1 MPTFSTSLEKALHQ
15 ALTLANE
22 RHHEYA
28 TLEHLLLALIDDADA
43 AAVMGACNVNL
54 DTLRKTVSDYVDNEL
69 GNLVTGYDEDSKPT
83 AGFQRVIQRAVIHVQ
98 SSGREEVTG
107 ANVLVAIFAE
117 RESHAAYFLQ
127 EQEMTRYDAVN
138 FISHGIGK
146 RPGASEARPPR
157 GADEPESE
165 QKASRGEQEEGGP
178 KKQQDALTAYCVN
191 LNEKAK
197 VGKIDPLIGRHAEV
211 NRTIQILCR
220 RSKNNPLY
228 VGDPGVGKTA
238 IAEGLAK
245 RIVEKRVP
253 EALQDATIFSLD
265 MGTLLAGTR
274 YRGDFEERLKQVV
287 KELEEFPG
295 AVLFI
300 DEIHTVI
307 GAGATSGGAMDA
319 SNLLKPALSSGS
331 IRCIGST
338 TYKEYRQFFEK
349 DRALVRRFQKI
360 DVSEPTID
368 DAIEIM
374 KGLKPYF
381 EDYHKLKYSNEA
393 IKSAV
398 ELSAR
403 YINDRKLPD
412 KAIDVID
419 ETGAAQ
425 MLLPVGKRRKLITE
439 KEIEATIATMA
450 RIPPKT
456 VSKDDETVLANL
468 EKELRSVVYGQDLA
482 IEALSSAIKLAR
494 AGLRE
499 PNKPIGS
506 YVFSGPTGVGKTEV
520 AKQLASSLGVEL
532 LRFDMSEYMERHT
545 VSRLLGAPPGY
556 VGFDQGGLLTDGV
569 DQHPHCVLLLD
580 EIEKAH
586 PDLFNILL
594 QVMDHGS
601 LTDHNGKKI
610 DFRNV
615 ILIMTTNAGASEMAK
630 AAFGFGSS
638 KREGEDVEALNRL
651 FTPEFRNRLDA
662 VIPFA
667 SLPTPVIHQVVQKFV
682 MQLETQL
689 AERNVTFDLQPEAI
703 AWLADKGYDEKM
715 GARPLARVIQEN
727 IKKPLADEIL
737 FGKLKK
743 GGVVKVTVGDK
754 PDGGKGLFLDYVPE
768 TAKIKPKAEVV
779 APVKKASKA
788 VKPKDLET
796 VGAEPEG
803 RAKPKKASKAA
814 AVTEEP
820 VAKAAEPPRKG
831 STVPKVPRKK

>member
-1 MPTFSTSLEKALHQ
+1 MPTFSPSLEKALHQ
-15 ALTLANE
+15 ALTFAND

-28 TLEHLLLALIDDADA
+28 TLEHLLLALIEDADA
-43 AAVMGACNVNL
+43 AAVMGACNVDL
-54 DTLRKTVSDYVDNEL
+54 EALRKTVVDYVDNEL
-69 GNLVTGYDEDSKPT
+69 SNLVTGYDEDSKPT
-83 AGFQRVIQRAVIHVQ
+83 SGFQRVIQRAVIHVQ

-146 RPGASEARPPR
+146 RPGTSQTRTPRGSEESENESKPPR
-157 GADEPESE
+157 SSSDDDNA
-165 QKASRGEQEEGGP
+165 AP
-178 KKQQDALTAYCVN
+178 KKQPDALKAYCVN
-191 LNEKAK
+191 LNDKARN
-197 VGKIDPLIGRHAEV
+197 GKIDPLIGRHDEV

-245 RIVEKRVP
+245 RIVEGKVP
-253 EALQDATIFSLD
+253 EALKNDTIFSLD

-287 KELEEFPG
+287 KELEEYPG

-319 SNLLKPALSSGS
+319 SNLLKPALSSGA

-360 DVSEPTID
+360 DVNEPSIE

-381 EDYHKLKYSNEA
+381 ESYHHLRYSNEA
-393 IKSAV
+393 IKAAV

-403 YINDRKLPD
+403 YISDRKLPD

-425 MLLPVGKRRKLITE
+425 MLLPPSKRRKLITE
-439 KEIEATIATMA
+439 KEIEVTIATMA
-450 RIPPKT
+450 RIPAKT
-456 VSKDDETVLANL
+456 VSKDDEMVLANL
-468 EKELRSVVYGQDLA
+468 EKELRSVVYGQDIA
-482 IEALSSAIKLAR
+482 IEALSTAIKLAR

-520 AKQLASSLGVEL
+520 AKQLAASLGVEM

-569 DQHPHCVLLLD
+569 DQHPHCVVLLD

-586 PDLFNILL
+586 PDIYNILL

-630 AAFGFGSS
+630 SAIGFGSS
-638 KREGEDVEALNRL
+638 KRTGEDEEALNRL

-662 VIPFA
+662 IIPF
-667 SLPTPVIHQVVQKFV
+667 SPLPTAVIHKVVQKFV

-689 AERNVTFDLQPEAI
+689 SERNVTFDLHEDAI
-703 AWLADKGYDEKM
+703 AWLSEKGYDEKM
-715 GARPLARVIQEN
+715 GARPLGRVIQEH
-727 IKKPLADEIL
+727 IKKPLANEIL

-743 GGVVKVTVGDK
+743 GGVVSVFVGKND
-754 PDGGKGLFLDYVPE
+754 DGTDGLKLNVLPE
-768 TAKIKPKAEVV
+768 TAPVKPKPEAELKAAKSPGKSRAKAKAAKPEPEAEVV
-779 APVKKASKA
+779 A
-788 VKPKDLET
+788 
-796 VGAEPEG
+796 
-803 RAKPKKASKAA
+803 AA
-814 AVTEEP
+814 TDKTTED
-820 VAKAAEPPRKG
+820 VAPRRKTN
-831 STVPKVPRKK
+831 TVPKVPKKK

>member
-1 MPTFSTSLEKALHQ
+1 MPSFSPSLERALHQ
-15 ALTLANE
+15 ALTIANE
-22 RHHEYA
+22 HHHEYA
-28 TLEHLLLALIDDADA
+28 TLEHLLLALIDDQDA
-43 AAVMGACNVNL
+43 SSVMRACNVDL
-54 DTLRKTVSDYVDNEL
+54 AQLTRTVTDYVDHEL
-69 GNLVTGYDEDSKPT
+69 DNLVTGYDEDSKPT
-83 AGFQRVIQRAVIHVQ
+83 AAFQRVIQRAVIHVQ
-98 SSGREEVTG
+98 SSNREEVTG

-117 RESHAAYFLQ
+117 RESHAAFFLQ
-127 EQEMTRYDAVN
+127 EQQMTRYDAVN
-138 FISHGIGK
+138 YISHGISK
-146 RPGASEARPPR
+146 RPGASEPR
-157 GADEPESE
+157 TPLGTESNNEENHASESE
-165 QKASRGEQEEGGP
+165 EGAT
-178 KKQQDALTAYCVN
+178 KKKQDALTAYCNN
-191 LNEKAK
+191 LNDRAKA
-197 VGKIDPLIGRHAEV
+197 GKIDPLIGRDQEI

-245 RIVEKRVP
+245 RIVEGKVP
-253 EALQDATIFSLD
+253 SVLADATVFSLD

-274 YRGDFEERLKQVV
+274 YRGDFEERLKQVI

-295 AVLFI
+295 AILFI
-300 DEIHTVI
+300 DEIHTII

-319 SNLLKPALSSGS
+319 SNLLKPALSSGA

-338 TYKEYRQFFEK
+338 TYKEFRQFFEK

-360 DVSEPTID
+360 DVNEPSIP

-374 KGLKPYF
+374 KGLRPYF
-381 EDYHKLKYSNEA
+381 EDFHKVKYTVEA

-419 ETGAAQ
+419 ETGASQ
-425 MLLPVGKRRKLITE
+425 MLLPEGKRKKSIGV

-456 VSKDDETVLANL
+456 VSKDDEAVLSNL
-468 EKELRSVVYGQDLA
+468 EAELKRVVYGQDLA
-482 IEALSSAIKLAR
+482 IEALSSSIKLAR

-499 PNKPIGS
+499 PEKPIGS
-506 YVFSGPTGVGKTEV
+506 YLFSGPTGVGKTEV
-520 AKQLASSLGVEL
+520 AKQLALSLGVEL

-594 QVMDHGS
+594 QVMDHGK
-601 LTDHNGKKI
+601 LTDHNGKQI

-615 ILIMTTNAGASEMAK
+615 ILIMTTNAGASD
-630 AAFGFGSS
+630 AARSAIGFGSS
-638 KREGEDVEALNRL
+638 RREGDDMEAINRL

-662 VIPFA
+662 IIPFGP
-667 SLPTPVIHQVVQKFV
+667 LPIPVIHQVVQKFV
-682 MQLETQL
+682 IQLEAQL
-689 AERNVTFDLQPEAI
+689 ADRGVTFDLKPEAI
-703 AWLADKGYDEKM
+703 AWLAEKGYDDRM
-715 GARPLARVIQEN
+715 GARPLGRVIQEH
-727 IKKPLADEIL
+727 IKKPLADEVL
-737 FGKLKK
+737 FGRLKK
-743 GGVVKVTVGDK
+743 GGTVVVSVAEKA
-754 PDGGKGLFLDYVPE
+754 DGSKGLVLDYI
-768 TAKIKPKAEVV
+768 ADEV
-779 APVKKASKA
+779 A
-788 VKPKDLET
+788 VKPKQEIA
-796 VGAEPEG
+796 VE
-803 RAKPKKASKAA
+803 KK
-814 AVTEEP
+814 P
-820 VAKAAEPPRKG
+820 VAKKKPAPKKPILEKVTAGPSIADEPTPPSRGKA
-831 STVPKVPRKK
+831 SVPKVPRKK